1 MDQAVGVEDLW
12 VGYGQAPVLR
22 GISLEL
28 SAPGSVAVVGPSGS
42 GKTTLLY
49 AMAGLERPDRG
60 RVRLLGVDTA
70 AATPEALAAL
80 RLGSVGFVVQR
91 ADLVPELTLAENV
104 ELPLELLRWGRR
116 SRRQRVNELVERL
129 GLTECAGRR
138 PAAVSG
144 GQAQRAAIGRAVAT
158 GPQVIFADEPTGA
171 LDSRNGTAV
180 LDLLLEESQRC
191 QALLVMVTHD
201 PVQAGRLGGEIA
213 LVDGQVVG
221 RGA

>member
-12 VGYGQAPVLR
+12 VDYGQAPVLR
-22 GISLEL
+22 GISVEL

-80 RLGSVGFVVQR
+80 RLGSVGFVFQR

-116 SRRQRVNELVERL
+116 PRKQRVAELVERL
-129 GLTECAGRR
+129 GLEECAGRR

-144 GQAQRAAIGRAVAT
+144 GQAQRAAIGRAVSA
-158 GPQVIFADEPTGA
+158 GPQREHRAPAGSPISVSSTAE
-171 LDSRNGTAV
+171 SR
-180 LDLLLEESQRC
+180 RR
-191 QALLVMVTHD
+191 H
-201 PVQAGRLGGEIA
+201 LGH
-213 LVDGQVVG
+213 
-221 RGA
+221 RG